1 MYAQSPRPGGPSGAS
16 ARRFATALAIALAA
30 GALFAWLHTPL
41 PWLIGPLLACGLAS
55 TLGAPLHSYAVSRN
69 AGMWVIGTALGLYFT
84 PEVVARLASLW
95 WPIVLAVA
103 WAVALGIAGAWPLRR
118 FARLD
123 PPTAFFA
130 AAVGGASEMALQG
143 ERHGGRV
150 EAIAA
155 SHSLRVLLVV
165 MVVPFAFRWLGLHG
179 SDPFVAG
186 ATHFDLA
193 GMTMLVAATVA
204 GGLAMR
210 ALRTPNPWILGPLL
224 VAVGVTASG
233 ATWSAL
239 PVAVIN
245 AGQLL
250 IGVSLGT
257 RFEPG
262 FFSRAP
268 RLLGVVALMSLGAI
282 AATAIFGAA
291 LGVVVDVPA
300 ATMVL
305 ATSPGGIA
313 EMSLTARMLDL
324 GVPVVTA
331 FHAARLVAQVLIV
344 GLVYRLLASYLG
356 WPVPASLA
364 SRASPPRKSPD

>member
-1 MYAQSPRPGGPSGAS
+1 MRAS
-16 ARRFATALAIALAA
+16 RFAAAVAIAVLA
-30 GALFAWLHTPL
+30 GAVFAWLRTPL

-55 TLGAPLHSYAVSRN
+55 TMGVPLHSYAASRN
-69 AGMWVIGTALGLYFT
+69 AGMWVIGTTLGLYFT
-84 PEVVARLASLW
+84 PEVVTRMASLW

-103 WAVALGIAGAWPLRR
+103 WAVAIGIAGAWPLRR

-165 MVVPFAFRWLGLHG
+165 IVIPFTYRWLGLHG
-179 SDPFVAG
+179 GDPFTAG
-186 ATHFDLA
+186 ATRFDPA
-193 GMTMLVAATVA
+193 GMALLVAATVA
-204 GGLAMR
+204 GGLAVR
-210 ALRTPNPWILGPLL
+210 ALRLPNAWVLGPLL
-224 VAVGVTASG
+224 VTLAITASG
-233 ATWSAL
+233 TNLSTL

-257 RFEPG
+257 RFAPG
-262 FFSRAP
+262 FFARAP
-268 RLLGVVALMSLGAI
+268 RLLAVVAVMTVASILASAL
-282 AATAIFGAA
+282 FGAA
-291 LGVVVDVPA
+291 LGAAAGVPA
-300 ATMVL
+300 ATMIL

-313 EMSLTARMLDL
+313 EMSLTARMLEL

-331 FHAARLVAQVLIV
+331 FHAMRIVAQVLIA
-344 GLVYRLLASYLG
+344 GPVYRLLASARG
-356 WPVPASLA
+356 WPLPTADAAS
-364 SRASPPRKSPD
+364 PRKSR